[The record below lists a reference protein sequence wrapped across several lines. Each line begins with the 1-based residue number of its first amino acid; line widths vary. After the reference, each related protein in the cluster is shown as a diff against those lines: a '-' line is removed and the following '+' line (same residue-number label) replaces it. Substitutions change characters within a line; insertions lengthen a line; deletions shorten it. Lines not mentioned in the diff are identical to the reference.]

1 MPNRFHCFAGAL
13 CLLAASL
20 PVSAVGASAPGPGG
34 PSPSG
39 PATAA
44 NGNLPTRV
52 AVLDA
57 AREAAAA
64 YWAVQP
70 QAITLREPD
79 ARLRPPACAS
89 GFRGQPA
96 PGTSAPG
103 RVTIEVS
110 CPSISP
116 GTGQG
121 MGPGMVWR
129 TTFLSARLAEPL
141 AAPPG
146 NALAHKP
153 PSPSHRA
160 PALIKRGTPV
170 TISAGTPAFQVL
182 AEGIALADGALGAM
196 VRVRNLGTGKE
207 VAGTV
212 VGAGQVALPFASPTM
227 QGIPQVAATAVDNTS
242 VGQLA
247 RRGDDK

>member
-1 MPNRFHCFAGAL
+1 MPNPFHCFAGAL

-110 CPSISP
+110 CPGNRP
-116 GTGQG
+116 GI
-121 MGPGMVWR
+121 GPGMDSGMAWR
-129 TTFLSARLAEPL
+129 TFLSARLAEPL
-141 AAPPG
+141 ATPAG
-146 NALAHKP
+146 NALAHKR

-160 PALIKRGTPV
+160 PALVKRGTPV

-207 VAGTV
+207 VTGTV